1 MSDTQVMGSLPEA
14 QDVQAYIT
22 AVRAWLGDLPP
33 EDVDDLTL
41 GMEADL
47 AERVAESGGRLG
59 DLLGQPETYAAELR
73 SAAGLAPRAAPVD
86 GLRRER
92 GVSGFWSWLRGVG
105 NRLLARFPWLS
116 DLRPVWWL
124 ARGAVLAWVVVLV
137 LGITVSWLLIP
148 LGAGSSFWWGRRS
161 VGATRTGA
169 ARRLAATANTFAAV
183 MVLPAFIVAV
193 SSSAGRGGVVESF
206 DVPGL
211 AVDGSQVQNLYVY
224 DAQGNRVEGARVF
237 DQEGHGLFINRDV
250 LSYQDVPLRPDG
262 TPNVATDVFPLVVG
276 QQDPW
281 ADAGNGWTPPQTLP
295 PLPVLPGAKTSTG
308 EGATPAPG
316 TFSTPEESPSSAPTA
331 TPSATPTPS
340 SSGG

>member
-22 AVRAWLGDLPP
+22 AVRAWLADLPP

-59 DLLGQPETYAAELR
+59 DLLGQPEWYAAELR
-73 SAAGLAPRAAPVD
+73 SAAGLTPRAAPVD
-86 GLRRER
+86 GMGRGR
-92 GVSGFWSWLRGVG
+92 GVSGLGSWTRDVG
-105 NRLLARFPWLS
+105 DRLLTRFPWLG

-124 ARGAVLAWVVVLV
+124 ARGAVLGWVVVLL
-137 LGITVSWLLIP
+137 LGTSSWLLLP
-148 LGAGSSFWWGRRS
+148 FGAGLSFWWGRRS
-161 VGATRTGA
+161 VGVTRTAGA
-169 ARRLAATANTFAAV
+169 RGLVATANTFAAV

-193 SSSAGRGGVVESF
+193 SSSAGGGGGGESF

-211 AVDGSQVQNLYVY
+211 AVNGSQVQNLYVY

-237 DQEGHGLFINRDV
+237 DEQGQGLFVDRD
-250 LSYQDVPLRPDG
+250 LLGGQDVPLRPDG
-262 TPNVATDVFPLVVG
+262 TPDVATDVFPLVLG
-276 QQDPW
+276 DQDPW
-281 ADAGNGWTPPQTLP
+281 ADAGNGWTPPESVS
-295 PLPVLPGAKTSTG
+295 PLPMVPGATRLPGD
-308 EGATPAPG
+308 GATPAPDA
-316 TFSTPEESPSSAPTA
+316 TSTAGPSPSTTPTTA
-331 TPSATPTPS
+331 PSATPTPT